1 VLGLIGKAASISRDV
16 KLRMKLEV
24 IADVPRTGVN
34 DCQEKLP
41 QK

>member
-1 VLGLIGKAASISRDV
+1 MGKLRQSGRDV

-24 IADVPRTGVN
+24 IADVRGAGLN
-34 DCQEKLP
+34 DCQEKNFP